1 MNDIETLLRW
11 HSAGIELN
19 TSQYATLADGMLGL
33 KDELEEAQKE
43 DRREALRIE
52 LMEEQLGFARQLMHK
67 IDAALRYTTAKA
79 IKEAISTAIDEAGFE
94 Y

>member
-19 TSQYATLADGMLGL
+19 TSQYATLVDGMLGL
-33 KDELEEAQKE
+33 KDELKEAQEE

-52 LMEEQLGFARQLMHK
+52 LMEEQLLFARRLMRK
-67 IDAALRYTTAKA
+67 IADALSYTTARA
-79 IKEAISTAIDEAGFE
+79 IKEAIGTAIDEAGFE

>member
-19 TSQYATLADGMLGL
+19 KSQYATLADGMLGL

-43 DRREALRIE
+43 ARREALRIE
-52 LMEEQLGFARQLMHK
+52 LMEEQLVFARQLMHK
-67 IDAALRYTTAKA
+67 IDAALRYTTARA

>member
-1 MNDIETLLRW
+1 MNDVETLLRW

-43 DRREALRIE
+43 AIREAMRIE
-52 LMEEQLGFARQLMHK
+52 LMEEQLGFARQLVHK
-67 IDAALRYTTAKA
+67 IDAARRYTTARA